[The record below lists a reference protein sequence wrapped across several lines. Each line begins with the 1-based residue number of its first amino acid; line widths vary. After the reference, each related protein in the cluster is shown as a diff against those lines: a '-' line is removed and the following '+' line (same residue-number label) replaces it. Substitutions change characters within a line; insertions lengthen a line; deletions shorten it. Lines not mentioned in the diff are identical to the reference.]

1 MRWLPFR
8 RRSGWRPS
16 SLRLT
21 VQTLRCLTFRGSIDI
36 QFQQTH
42 ETMNLVFHLWCFV
55 LNRSPISGRS
65 RSPSVV
71 SGTLTSPGYL
81 MIAGGAMPNISGCVG
96 INSYDNSARQAFH
109 NLLETARDHYENK
122 LLRVAG
128 CLAEKVVWAIDPN
141 KNLIRLVASE
151 LIFFFFLDDMPF
163 YLLRIFLDFFL
174 NVTSDEEWNEKKYFS
189 LGLVAGLV
197 TGQRGS
203 CTFTRL
209 SRPHS
214 SRPAAQ
220 SIAGRFSTM
229 RSSHLGRASR
239 WVVGSGWS
247 IQRSE

>member
-42 ETMNLVFHLWCFV
+42 ETMNLVFHFWCFV

-141 KNLIRLVASE
+141 TNLIRLVASE
-151 LIFFFFLDDMPF
+151 LIFFFLLWWYTVLFIANFSWFLF
-163 YLLRIFLDFFL
+163 ERYIRWGVKWKKIF
-174 NVTSDEEWNEKKYFS
+174 
-189 LGLVAGLV
+189 
-197 TGQRGS
+197 
-203 CTFTRL
+203 FTW
-209 SRPHS
+209 
-214 SRPAAQ
+214 
-220 SIAGRFSTM
+220 
-229 RSSHLGRASR
+229 LGRR
-239 WVVGSGWS
+239 TRYRPTRQLHLYS
-247 IQRSE
+247 IV